1 MKQILKYSVALSF
14 FIIAII
20 FTGCGKQK
28 INDSKSK
35 NRPNIVII
43 LSDDQGNA
51 DVGYQRNP
59 STISTPSIDKL
70 ASEGVVFTDAYAS
83 GYVCSPTRAGLMTGR
98 YQQRFGFYR
107 APDSRIG
114 LPLNEITVADVLKKE
129 GYQTGIFGKWHL
141 GLTEEF
147 HPCNRGFDEF
157 YGFLGHGAHDYF
169 DLEIHESG
177 ADDFHQ
183 PIYRNLKQIS
193 DTGYLT
199 DNLAREACSFI
210 KDKANKENPFFLYL
224 PFNAVHTPLQ
234 APEKD
239 IAMFNTGDRKRD
251 IQLAMIH
258 RMDIAIGEVINT
270 LKEEGV
276 FENTIIFFFS
286 DNGGARASSANNLPL
301 RDFKHS
307 VYEGGLRV
315 PFIMSWPDKF
325 KPSLSNEPV
334 ISLDI
339 MPTICAALD
348 IDLPADR
355 IYDGKNILPA
365 ISGKLSEPVHQE
377 LYFDGNDGYWAVREG
392 AWKLVYSKQGNLELY
407 NLEED
412 MVEQNDLASKNQDKI
427 NELKIKY
434 EKWRSEMGKPMS
446 KAKQKSGK
454 KIKNK
459 FQLTIL

>member
-1 MKQILKYSVALSF
+1 MYLNLKRIISTSMFICIVF
-14 FIIAII
+14 FASGVKKTN
-20 FTGCGKQK
+20 FPPKTAK
-28 INDSKSK
+28 
-35 NRPNIVII
+35 PNIVII
-43 LSDDQGNA
+43 VSDDQGNA
-51 DVGYQRNP
+51 DAGYQRNP
-59 STISTPSIDKL
+59 STVSTPSIDKL
-70 ASEGVVFTDAYAS
+70 ASDGVIFTNGYAS
-83 GYVCSPTRAGLMTGR
+83 AYVCSPTRAGLMTGR

-129 GYQTGIFGKWHL
+129 GYATGAFGKWHL

-147 HPCNRGFDEF
+147 HPNNRGFDEF

-169 DLEIHESG
+169 DLSIHESD

-183 PIYRNLKQIS
+183 AIYRNLTPIA

-210 KDKANKENPFFLYL
+210 KNKANKKNPFFLYL

-234 APEKD
+234 APEED
-239 IAMFNTGDRKRD
+239 IAKFNTGDRKRN

-270 LKEEGV
+270 LKKEGV
-276 FENTIIFFFS
+276 YENTIIFFFS
-286 DNGGARASSANNLPL
+286 DNGGARASSAVNLPL

-315 PFIMSWPDKF
+315 PFIVSWPEKF
-325 KPSLSNEPV
+325 KPSVCNEPV

-348 IDLPADR
+348 IELPADR
-355 IYDGKNILPA
+355 VYDGKNFLPA
-365 ISGKLSEPVHQE
+365 ISGKLDRPIHDE

-392 AWKLVYSKQGNLELY
+392 SWKLVYSKKGNLELY
-407 NLEED
+407 NLESD
-412 MVEQNDLASKNQDKI
+412 LVEEKNLASQNQDKVD
-427 NELKIKY
+427 ELKDKY
-434 EKWRSEMGKPMS
+434 EKWRSEMGTPMGKPRNN
-446 KAKQKSGK
+446 K
-454 KIKNK
+454 KK
-459 FQLTIL
+459 